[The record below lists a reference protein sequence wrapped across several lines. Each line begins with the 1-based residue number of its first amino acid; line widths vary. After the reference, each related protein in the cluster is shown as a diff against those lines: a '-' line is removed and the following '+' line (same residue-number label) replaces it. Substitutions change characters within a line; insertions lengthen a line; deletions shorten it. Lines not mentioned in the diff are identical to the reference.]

1 MSHIEIYKMTEEK
14 KHRRGRVESD
24 RQEWVSLML
33 PLGEAA
39 ERFELASVV
48 CSHGLFMM
56 APNRWDPISKTLLR
70 PLRLNPNSL
79 HRHEC
84 EWDPSE
90 EADCSASDSVMVHVS
105 QPQDCPQCLHVR
117 VYAGTRSLTPE
128 NEEAILTQVSRML
141 RLSEND
147 ERISRGFH
155 ELYFSSDEEEGSVIG
170 RVFRSP
176 TLFEDMVKCILLC
189 NCQWPRTLSMAEA
202 LCDLQLELQLK
213 SLVPDKT
220 EHFIPETPALKEVEP
235 KKKLQNSKASK
246 CLASQFSGEIKQGF
260 ENLSNDIVLDKV
272 QPTSRNLRVEHCIA
286 DSGLLCDPHL
296 VTDTGFDKVGNF
308 PTPTELAKLDKN
320 FLAKR
325 CKLGYRAGRIVKL
338 AQGIVEG
345 RIQLRQLE
353 ENCMERSLNSYHK
366 LAEQL
371 RQIDGFGPFT
381 CANVLMCMGFYHVIP
396 TDSETI
402 RHLAQVHAIQSSIR
416 TMVTDV
422 ERIYAKYAPF
432 QFLAYWSELW
442 NFYEKRFGKLSEM
455 PCSDYKL
462 ITASK
467 MRTKPRQQ
475 NKRKKTA

>member
-1 MSHIEIYKMTEEK
+1 MLNIEKYKMTEEK
-14 KHRRGRVESD
+14 KQRRGRVESD
-24 RQEWVSLML
+24 RPEWVTLVL

-39 ERFELASVV
+39 ERFDLVRVV

-70 PLRLNPNSL
+70 PLRLNLNSL
-79 HRHEC
+79 RHEW

-90 EADCSASDSVMVHVS
+90 EPASSASDSVMVRVS
-105 QPQDCPQCLHVR
+105 QPQDCPQYLHVH
-117 VYAGTRSLTPE
+117 VYSGTRSLTPE

-147 ERISRGFH
+147 EKISREFR
-155 ELYFSSDEEEGSVIG
+155 ELYGSDDEEEGSVIG

-213 SLVPDKT
+213 SLVPDKI

-235 KKKLQNSKASK
+235 RKKLQKSKASK
-246 CLASQFSGEIKQGF
+246 CLASHFSGEIKQGF
-260 ENLSNDIVLDKV
+260 DVLSNDIVLDKV
-272 QPTSRNLRVEHCIA
+272 QPTAQNLRASTLHSVPIKADSWEEHCSA
-286 DSGLLCDPHL
+286 DSGLPCDPHL
-296 VTDTGFDKVGNF
+296 FTDTGFDRFGNF

-338 AQGIVEG
+338 VQGIVEG

-353 ENCMERSLNSYHK
+353 ETCMERSLCSYDK

-371 RQIDGFGPFT
+371 KQIDGFGPFT

-402 RHLAQVHAIQSSIR
+402 RHLAQVHAIQSTIR

-422 ERIYAKYAPF
+422 QKIYAKYAPF
-432 QFLAYWSELW
+432 QYLAY
-442 NFYEKRFGKLSEM
+442 
-455 PCSDYKL
+455 
-462 ITASK
+462 
-467 MRTKPRQQ
+467 
-475 NKRKKTA
+475 